1 MGPYFLV
8 KIAFF
13 YIEYAANLP
22 LFGRMNIHLWHFQTL
37 VVNMIYTILIFLGAL
52 SLLLLAA
59 HYFTK
64 AAEHIGVY
72 FKLPT
77 FVVGVFIVGIGT
89 SLPELI
95 SGIISV
101 NKGLSEIIPGN
112 IMGSNI
118 SNLLLITGLAVALN
132 GKNIVL
138 RSQYLYIDLHFLLGS
153 VAYFYM
159 IAYDGRI
166 EFKEA
171 FMGGI
176 IFIVY
181 SIYLIKG
188 GTADEAEQGAAVSGR
203 FPIRWALLLA
213 LSAVGIYFGAD
224 YTVASMSAIATALHI
239 PSSIIAL
246 TLLSLG
252 TTLPELTVNIA
263 ALRQGKPEMAVG
275 NVLGSCVFN
284 ALVIPPVT
292 AAFAPIDVPANL
304 LAFSLPVMAG
314 AGLLFYLLAQ
324 DKRISIWEGLLFVCL
339 YLLFM
344 IKIIA

>member
-1 MGPYFLV
+1 
-8 KIAFF
+8 
-13 YIEYAANLP
+13 
-22 LFGRMNIHLWHFQTL
+22 
-37 VVNMIYTILIFLGAL
+37 
-52 SLLLLAA
+52 
-59 HYFTK
+59 
-64 AAEHIGVY
+64 
-72 FKLPT
+72 
-77 FVVGVFIVGIGT
+77 
-89 SLPELI
+89 
-95 SGIISV
+95 
-101 NKGLSEIIPGN
+101 
-112 IMGSNI
+112 
-118 SNLLLITGLAVALN
+118 
-132 GKNIVL
+132 
-138 RSQYLYIDLHFLLGS
+138 
-153 VAYFYM
+153 
-159 IAYDGRI
+159 
-166 EFKEA
+166 
-171 FMGGI
+171 
-176 IFIVY
+176 
-181 SIYLIKG
+181 
-188 GTADEAEQGAAVSGR
+188 
-203 FPIRWALLLA
+203 
-213 LSAVGIYFGAD
+213 
-224 YTVASMSAIATALHI
+224 MSAIATALHI